1 MADLCPNIR
10 VPQRLIPGLPASA
23 SANVFQIS
31 VKTKHFFDPE
41 EVKKEITTLVFIIY
55 RRVILQ
61 RFLLLSSFLFLFP
74 MWEFPAIL
82 FILFYFQGRGGD
94 ILFFLNLAHFIT

>member
-1 MADLCPNIR
+1 
-10 VPQRLIPGLPASA
+10 
-23 SANVFQIS
+23 

-41 EVKKEITTLVFIIY
+41 EVKKLKKEITTLVFIY
-55 RRVILQ
+55 RMVVLQ

-82 FILFYFQGRGGD
+82 FNFIFTGEKGRGE
-94 ILFFLNLAHFIT
+94 FFFFNFQRGEMGGIFFSNFLWI